1 MLHHNECLS
10 GPCATCQLTTLQQTC
25 RAWRRLTNVVQAQA
39 DLEAI
44 RSALLQ
50 RRGALINLTGDE
62 ATLSAARPL
71 VSDFLE
77 SLPAEAA
84 GPADWNRRLDRLS
97 EAICVPTQVCCPH

>member
-1 MLHHNECLS
+1 M
-10 GPCATCQLTTLQQTC
+10 
-25 RAWRRLTNVVQAQA
+25 QAQA

-97 EAICVPTQVCCPH
+97 EAICVPTQVCCPP